1 MKLLRQFILEFAASD
16 MNQSVVK
23 TDDDNDIV
31 IRKMVKFRK
40 NATRF
45 HKNQNVDAEV
55 DPETMNLWVDDVEL
69 WRPDID
75 GKT

>member
-40 NATRF
+40 NGTRF
-45 HKNQNVDAEV
+45 HKDQNVDAEV
-55 DPETMNLWVDDVEL
+55 DPETMNLWVDDVEM
-69 WRPDID
+69 WVPDID